1 MIIAIDG
8 PAGAGKSTIARAV
21 AQELKF
27 AFVDTGAM
35 YRAVTWK
42 ALQNGVDPNDEAS
55 LGQLA
60 ERSIIDMRD
69 SEIFIDDRNVS
80 EAIRLPDVDKAVS
93 IVSRAKK
100 VRECLVLKQRL
111 LARTSGDIVVEGRDI
126 GSVVFPGAEV
136 KVFLTAG
143 VEERARRRLK
153 QLKEKG
159 LEKESQE
166 VESEIEARDKLD
178 ANRALSPLEK
188 AADAHMVDTT
198 DKSITE
204 VVNAIIGLTGR

>member
-8 PAGAGKSTIARAV
+8 PAGAGKSTIAREV
-21 AQELKF
+21 AQQLKF

-42 ALQNGVDPNDEAS
+42 ALQNGLDLYDEAS
-55 LGQLA
+55 LGRLV
-60 ERSIIDMRD
+60 ERSTIELRD
-69 SEIFIDDRNVS
+69 AQIFIDDRNVS
-80 EAIRLPDVDKAVS
+80 EEIRLPDVDQAVS

-100 VRECLVLKQRL
+100 VREHLVSKQRL

-159 LEKESQE
+159 LEKEAQV
-166 VESEIEARDKLD
+166 VEREIQARDKLD
-178 ANRALSPLEK
+178 AGRTLSPLEK
-188 AADAHMVDTT
+188 AADAHTVDTT

-204 VVNAIIGLTGR
+204 VVNAIIDLTGR